1 MALENRVESFCA
13 DLILEKPVVLLKVEE
28 QRYSGG
34 WISLMKE
41 FNAVFEDLSK
51 KSELVFRTTEEIL
64 QKLENELKIITKS
77 NEESNTETESIE
89 NGTMDMQE
97 TCEKL
102 KFNIEELK
110 DKLKGMESG
119 EKTYEDEMNEIK
131 NSIIQMKKLL
141 LKITRLHWDE
151 NKMKKN
157 VLSGYVNNISG
168 DDVSIFEMP
177 MENASNKSDFLW
189 DYISSGVSSNWSIKK

>member
-1 MALENRVESFCA
+1 
-13 DLILEKPVVLLKVEE
+13 
-28 QRYSGG
+28 
-34 WISLMKE
+34 
-41 FNAVFEDLSK
+41 
-51 KSELVFRTTEEIL
+51 
-64 QKLENELKIITKS
+64 
-77 NEESNTETESIE
+77 
-89 NGTMDMQE
+89 MDMQE

-110 DKLKGMESG
+110 DKLKDMESG

-131 NSIIQMKKLL
+131 NSIVQMKKIL